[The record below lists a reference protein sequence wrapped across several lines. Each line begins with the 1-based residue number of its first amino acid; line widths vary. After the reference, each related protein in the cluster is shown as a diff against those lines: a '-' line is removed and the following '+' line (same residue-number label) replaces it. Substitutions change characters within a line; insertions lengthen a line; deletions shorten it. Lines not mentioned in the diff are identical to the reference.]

1 VREPFFCEG
10 LFFDINHKETIM
22 ATAQKQFHNQ
32 ATEFGEE
39 AKDLACDVANRAKE
53 AGSTL
58 AQKAGDVVDKAK
70 EAGATLAQKAG
81 EATSFVGKKA
91 DDATAAVGA
100 GMKSVASTIREKGP
114 GNGVLG
120 SAGSAVADTLDQGGR
135 YLQEKGLS
143 GIGHDMTEVIR
154 RNPIPAVLVGIGLG
168 YLMARALTP
177 RA

>member
-1 VREPFFCEG
+1 
-10 LFFDINHKETIM
+10 M

-32 ATEFGEE
+32 VTEFGEE
-39 AKDLACDVANRAKE
+39 AKDVAGDVAN
-53 AGSTL
+53 
-58 AQKAGDVVDKAK
+58 KAK

-81 EATSFVGKKA
+81 EATTFVGKKA

-114 GNGVLG
+114 EKGMFG
-120 SAGSAVADTLDQGGR
+120 SANSAVADTLDQGGR

-143 GIGHDMTEVIR
+143 GIGNDMTEMIR
-154 RNPIPAVLVGIGLG
+154 RNPLPAVLIGIGLG
-168 YLMARALTP
+168 YLVARALTP